1 MFAPFLVLYDI
12 EEVQPVEYSFNY
24 SFLKNGTP
32 IVTLSSLGLPFNKGA
47 IDMLGAPSEVV
58 VGYDEQQH
66 AIGIHAATEEA
77 SELPRYGFSTRVR
90 NDWVRIGA
98 KDFVRYLNA
107 VTKIDF
113 ISKAKQFIPEYD
125 QETNTLV
132 IVVDEAH
139 LK

>member
-1 MFAPFLVLYDI
+1 M
-12 EEVQPVEYSFNY
+12 EYSFNY
-24 SFLKNGTP
+24 SFLKTGTP
-32 IVTLSSLGLPFNKGA
+32 IVTLSSLGLAFNKGA
-47 IDMLGAPSEVV
+47 IDLLGAPSEVV
-58 VGYDEQQH
+58 IGYDENRH
-66 AIGIHAATEEA
+66 AIGVREATEEM
-77 SELPRYGFSTRVR
+77 SKMPRYGFSTRIR

-125 QETNTLV
+125 QDTKTLV